1 MDILIAVIGSGSL
14 GILIT
19 KIFDLIS
26 ERNKLKAKQKEDLEK
41 VHKELSDIKAAV
53 KLNEKDN
60 LRTQLMVM
68 IKDYPYETTDI
79 LRLGE
84 HYFKVLNGNWVL
96 TDIFGSWAAGQGVIL
111 PNWFPG
117 EEKKN
122 EQ

>member
-1 MDILIAVIGSGSL
+1 MDILIAIIGSGTL

-26 ERNKLKAKQKEDLEK
+26 ERNKLKEKQKEDQEN
-41 VHKELSDIKAAV
+41 VHKELAEIKAAV

-84 HYFKVLNGNWVL
+84 HYFKDLNGNWVL
-96 TDIFGSWAAGQGVIL
+96 TDIFGSWAAGQGVIV
-111 PNWFPG
+111 PTWFPK
-117 EEKKN
+117 EEKN

>member
-1 MDILIAVIGSGSL
+1 MDILIAVIGSGTL

-26 ERNKLKAKQKEDLEK
+26 ERNKLKAKQKEDQEK
-41 VHKELSDIKAAV
+41 LQNELSEIKAAV

-60 LRTQLMVM
+60 IRTQLMVM
-68 IKDYPYETTDI
+68 IKDYPYETNDI

-84 HYFKVLNGNWVL
+84 HYFKDLKGNWVL
-96 TDIFGSWAAGQGVIL
+96 TDIFGSWATGHGVIV
-111 PNWFPG
+111 PWFP
-117 EEKKN
+117 EVEKKN

>member
-1 MDILIAVIGSGSL
+1 MDIVIAIIGSGTL

-26 ERNKLKAKQKEDLEK
+26 ERNKLKEKQKEDQEN
-41 VHKELSDIKAAV
+41 VHKELAEIKAAV

-68 IKDYPYETTDI
+68 IKDYPYETSDI

-96 TDIFGSWAAGQGVIL
+96 TDIFASWAAGQGVIL
-111 PNWFPG
+111 PSWFSG

>member
-1 MDILIAVIGSGSL
+1 MDIVIAIIGSGTL

-26 ERNKLKAKQKEDLEK
+26 ERNKLKEKQREDQEN
-41 VHKELSDIKAAV
+41 VHKELAEIKAAV

-68 IKDYPYETTDI
+68 IKDYPYETSDI

-84 HYFKVLNGNWVL
+84 HYFKDLNGNWVL
-96 TDIFGSWAAGQGVIL
+96 TDIFGSWAAGQGVIV
-111 PNWFPG
+111 PTWFPR

>member
-1 MDILIAVIGSGSL
+1 MDILIAVIGSGTL

-26 ERNKLKAKQKEDLEK
+26 ERNKLKEKQKEDQEN
-41 VHKELSDIKAAV
+41 VHKELAEIKAAV

-84 HYFKVLNGNWVL
+84 HYFKDLNGNWVL
-96 TDIFGSWAAGQGVIL
+96 TDIFGSWAAGQGVIV
-111 PNWFPG
+111 PTWFPR